1 MKEFNKV
8 LQIVSIRLYKHDQYS
23 GKTNEF
29 KLSNQKKKK
38 ESKLKREKT
47 VLGGTCQ
54 QNLNCSILSLS
65 EVCFVL
71 LNSDHKRQFS

>member
-47 VLGGTCQ
+47 VLGGTCHR
-54 QNLNCSILSLS
+54 I
-65 EVCFVL
+65 
-71 LNSDHKRQFS
+71 